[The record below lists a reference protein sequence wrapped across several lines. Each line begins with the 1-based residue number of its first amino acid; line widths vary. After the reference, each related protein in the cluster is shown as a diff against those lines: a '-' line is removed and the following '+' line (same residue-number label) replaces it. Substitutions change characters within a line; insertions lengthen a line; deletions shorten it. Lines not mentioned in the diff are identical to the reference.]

1 MTAAGTEFCESGIMN
16 TKVILNVFG
25 FFFISVTC
33 LAVENPNAGTSRNAP
48 ASSGQRQRFISP
60 PNTYGGSGND
70 VVSGNVGGMKYFH
83 GVIPYGS
90 SYYSGAYAGDSG
102 SRAVNNFLRRSADPL
117 VNDRNP
123 GRPRSY
129 YDPGRT
135 VSSYQRPDGTSGL
148 SMPILTGQGRNNPYV
163 TLPPV
168 APLRGVQYQRRPLS
182 DNDMDLEQLFAKREQ
197 LQQKAD
203 DLTDQEKTKRMN
215 FFDLSLVPE
224 EKEKQNNEKTEE
236 ETESAIKPR
245 QDRLTDLQEQFAET
259 LNEQEKDQQSV
270 SEQTEADKESPQPDE
285 QKPNDYAS
293 PQSDL
298 VPKIDPEM
306 LDQAEG
312 KKILGEHKTFAS
324 LAEEK
329 FTTYMNTAEDFVRNG
344 QFYKAADTYALAN
357 VWKPKDARGYLGQSF
372 SLLAA
377 GEYMSSAFYLNRA
390 MDLDS
395 KLILKKYDLAAFIGD
410 RDVFENRVLE
420 MSTWQQRSGSGEMA
434 LLLAYVSYQDGK
446 AVRAKEA
453 INIAKTAMPDSKAVM
468 ILKNII
474 DPEKALK

>member
-1 MTAAGTEFCESGIMN
+1 MN
-16 TKVILNVFG
+16 TKAILHLFG
-25 FFFISVTC
+25 FFFVLAAC
-33 LAVENPNAGTSRNAP
+33 LAVENPNVGTSRSAP
-48 ASSGQRQRFISP
+48 ASSGQRQRFIST

-70 VVSGNVGGMKYFH
+70 VISGNVGGMKYFH

-102 SRAVNNFLRRSADPL
+102 SRTVNNFLRRSADPL
-117 VNDRNP
+117 ANDRNP
-123 GRPRSY
+123 GQPRSY
-129 YDPGRT
+129 YDPART

-148 SMPILTGQGRNNPYV
+148 SMPIQTGQGRNNPYV
-163 TLPPV
+163 TLPV
-168 APLRGVQYQRRPLS
+168 DPLRNPQYQRRPLS

-197 LQQKAD
+197 LQQKAN
-203 DLTDQEKTKRMN
+203 DLTDQEKTERKN

-245 QDRLTDLQEQFAET
+245 KDRLTDLQEQFAQT
-259 LNEQEKDQQSV
+259 LNEQEKDQQTV
-270 SEQTEADKESPQPDE
+270 SDQTEADKESPQPDE
-285 QKPNDYAS
+285 QKPTDYAS
-293 PQSDL
+293 PESDL
-298 VPKIDPEM
+298 VPKFDPEM
-306 LDQAEG
+306 LDRAEG

-329 FTTYMNTAEDFVRNG
+329 FTTYMNMAEDFVRNG

-395 KLILKKYDLAAFIGD
+395 KIALKKYDLSAFIGD
-410 RDVFENRVLE
+410 RDIFENRVLE
-420 MSTWQQRSGSGEMA
+420 ISTWQQRSGSGEMA
-434 LLLAYVSYQDGK
+434 FLLAYISYQDDK
-446 AVRAKEA
+446 AVRAKES

-474 DPEKALK
+474 DPAEEVLK